1 MSKAI
6 PALPVLV
13 TMLTVACA
21 QPSTSPS
28 VPAAAASQPAAPALS
43 PADRHPLDALSAA
56 EIEAAAK
63 LLRGAPQF
71 PADGLFSTIVLDE
84 PPKSDV
90 LAFKPGAP
98 IARQAFAIV
107 IDRRGNKTFEAVTDL
122 NASRVVSWTEVKGV
136 QPPLLSGE
144 YDELGRI
151 VKANAEWQ
159 AAMRK
164 RGITDMATVQVD
176 GWAVGQVEASHQ
188 SGPALSERL
197 ARNAREP
204 RVEGRLMRAVTYLV
218 GGQTNFYGR
227 PIEGVVALVNMNTG
241 QVVELVDSGV
251 VPVPPPSQ
259 ELDEKSTGVR
269 TAPKRLATTQPGGP
283 SFTINGQEVRWQ
295 KWRFRY
301 TLHPREGLV
310 LHTVGYEDDERV
322 RPILYRA
329 SLSEMVVPY
338 GDSDR
343 NWRWRAA
350 FDVGEYNVGRQTSSI
365 EENTDAPEHATLL
378 DATFADDEG
387 KPQTLPRAVG
397 IYERDGGMLWK
408 HYDMY
413 SRRNESRRAR
423 QLVIFFITTIGNYDY
438 AINWIFN
445 QDGTLEADAALT
457 GIMLPKGVK
466 DTTAQGHE
474 LAFPSGHLVAANVVA
489 PHHQHFFN
497 FRLDLDVDGTANS
510 VHEMNT
516 KAGAGGPGNPALNAM
531 VMEESALASEKQTP
545 RRMDQQTARHWL
557 VVNTGERNALGHHPS
572 YILVPGANALPYVA
586 PNSPV
591 RKRAGFINHHFW
603 ATRYRP
609 GELHAAG
616 PYPNQSTADA
626 GLPRWIA
633 DDESLANQ
641 DVVVW
646 YTLGITHIPRPEEW
660 PIMSAA
666 HVGFRLIPGGFF
678 ARNPALDVPACKTP
692 AACP

>member
-1 MSKAI
+1 
-6 PALPVLV
+6 
-13 TMLTVACA
+13 
-21 QPSTSPS
+21 
-28 VPAAAASQPAAPALS
+28 
-43 PADRHPLDALSAA
+43 LSAA
-56 EIEAAAK
+56 EIESAAK
-63 LLRGAPQF
+63 LFRAAPQF
-71 PADGLFSTIVLDE
+71 PAAGGLFSTIVLDE

-90 LAFKPGAP
+90 LAFTPGAP
-98 IARQAFAIV
+98 IVRRAFAIV
-107 IDRRGNKTFEAVTDL
+107 IDRRGNKTFEAVADL
-122 NASRVVSWTEVKGV
+122 NASRVESWTEVKGV

-144 YDELGRI
+144 YDEVSRI

-164 RGITDMATVQVD
+164 RGITDMTKVQID
-176 GWAVGQVEASHQ
+176 GWAVGQVAAAHQ
-188 SGPALSERL
+188 A
-197 ARNAREP
+197 A
-204 RVEGRLMRAVTYLV
+204 RLMRAVTYLV
-218 GGQTNFYGR
+218 DGQTNFYGR

-241 QVVELVDSGV
+241 EVVEVVDSGV

-259 ELDEKSTGVR
+259 ELDEKSTGSR
-269 TAPKRLATTQPGGP
+269 TAPKRLAITQPGGP
-283 SFTINGQEVRWQ
+283 SFTINGQEIRWQ

-301 TLHPREGLV
+301 TLHPREGLI
-310 LHTVGYEDDERV
+310 LHTVGYEDGDRV

-329 SLSEMVVPY
+329 ALSEMVVPY

-365 EENTDAPEHATLL
+365 EENTDAPENATLL

-387 KPQTLPRAVG
+387 KPQTVPRAVG
-397 IYERDGGMLWK
+397 IYERDAGLLWK

-413 SRRNESRRAR
+413 SKRNESRRAR
-423 QLVIFFITTIGNYDY
+423 QLVVFFITTIGNYDY
-438 AINWIFN
+438 GVNWIFH
-445 QDGTLEADAALT
+445 QDGTLEVDAALT
-457 GIMLPKGVK
+457 GIMLPRGVK
-466 DTTAQGHE
+466 ETTAQGHE
-474 LAFPSGHLVAANVVA
+474 QAFPSGHLVAANVVA

-497 FRLDLDVDGTANS
+497 FRLDLDVDGPANS

-516 KAGAGGPGNPALNAM
+516 KAGAGGAGNPALNAM
-531 VMEESALASEKQTP
+531 VMEESALASEKQAP
-545 RRMDQQTARHWL
+545 RRMDLQTARHWL
-557 VVNTGERNALGHHPS
+557 IVNTAERNALGHHPS

-586 PNSPV
+586 ANSPV
-591 RKRAGFINHHFW
+591 RKRAGFINNHFW

-609 GELHAAG
+609 GEWHAAG
-616 PYPNQSTADA
+616 PYPNQSLADT

-633 DDESLANQ
+633 DDESLVNE

-678 ARNPALDVPACKTP
+678 SRNPSLDVPACKTP